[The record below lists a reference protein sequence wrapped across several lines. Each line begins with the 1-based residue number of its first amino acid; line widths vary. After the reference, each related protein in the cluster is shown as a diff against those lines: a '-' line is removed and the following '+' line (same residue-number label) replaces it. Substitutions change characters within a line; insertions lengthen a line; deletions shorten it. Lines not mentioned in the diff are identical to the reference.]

1 VRVRAG
7 DDEEVEQLVA
17 VPDEV
22 EPAGRPPL
30 GHARRVHGDAE
41 PVERAHERLVR
52 RRGHGAGGRPA
63 VQHELV
69 RDGHHPGRAHAREEC
84 GAERAEL
91 RRLERRHQ
99 RHRRGGGA
107 QRRDGAHVQ
116 APQGGGAEEGVV
128 GQRVEGGDD
137 QGRDAGVVQA
147 ERHVR
152 RALRVAQDQVAR
164 AARQQAQHRAAEVR
178 EQRPPRDGLGGGER
192 VRGRTSSFLLQA
204 HPSLM
209 ITSRVQMQFLSGLLR

>member
-1 VRVRAG
+1 MSASYAA
-7 DDEEVEQLVA
+7 VA
-17 VPDEV
+17 TAPG
-22 EPAGRPPL
+22 A
-30 GHARRVHGDAE
+30 
-41 PVERAHERLVR
+41 VER
-52 RRGHGAGGRPA
+52 
-63 VQHELV
+63 ELV
-69 RDGHHPGRAHAREEC
+69 RDGHHPGRAHAREER

-99 RHRRGGGA
+99 GRRGGGGA

-116 APQGGGAEEGVV
+116 APQRRGAEEGVV

-164 AARQQAQHRAAEVR
+164 AARQQAHHRAAEVR
-178 EQRPPRDGLGGGER
+178 EQRPPRDGVAGAGAGG
-192 VRGRTSSFLLQA
+192 VHSRTSCILLQS
-204 HPSLM
+204 HPSFHH
-209 ITSRVQMQFLSGLLR
+209 ITCTDAVVHVGLTTAKIKQ